1 MRTYRFL
8 DGRNEKIV
16 KSLLEI
22 LSAPEV
28 TKEDYRDAFY
38 NIGRELGR
46 IVLKDLKDIP
56 DKEVMFSFANE
67 DADWLG
73 LGVMQ
78 GGEKNRA
85 RVSVYWNGRAT
96 VYGDSDMQLEDA
108 PIIKSFEEPIENCRV
123 LVIVKSIINTSCV
136 VKTQINRLISHIRP
150 DKILVVAPV
159 MYKDAEKSLSIEFP
173 KAVSTKFS
181 FFSFA
186 VDDEKKGNT
195 IIPGIGGQVYPRL
208 GLGDSVAKN
217 SYTPQL
223 VIKRMM
229 EEI

>member
-1 MRTYRFL
+1 MRKYRFI
-8 DGRNEKIV
+8 DGRNEMRV
-16 KSLLEI
+16 KTLLGI

-38 NIGRELGR
+38 KIGYELGR
-46 IVLKDLKDIP
+46 VVLKDLQDIP
-56 DKEVMFSFANE
+56 DNEVMFSFANE

-73 LGVMQ
+73 IGVMQ
-78 GGEKNRA
+78 GGEKNKA
-85 RVSVYWNGRAT
+85 RVSVYWNERTT
-96 VYGDSDMQLEDA
+96 VSSNSELHLEDA

-173 KAVSTKFS
+173 TAVSTKFS

-195 IIPGIGGQVYPRL
+195 IIPGIGGQIYPRL

-217 SYTPQL
+217 SYMPQL

-229 EEI
+229 EDI